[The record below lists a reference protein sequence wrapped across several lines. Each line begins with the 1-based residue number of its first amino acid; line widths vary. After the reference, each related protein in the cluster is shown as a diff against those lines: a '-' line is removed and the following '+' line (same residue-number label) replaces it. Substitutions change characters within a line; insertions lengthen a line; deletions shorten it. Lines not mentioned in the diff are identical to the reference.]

1 MCVFDNIDVSYYV
14 AMPICDQWYTLIK
27 QQFKGE
33 HNFVF
38 LNHKNDSSPFLMWHV
53 NANSLLCNN
62 LGGED
67 P

>member
-14 AMPICDQWYTLIK
+14 AMPNYDQWYTLIK

-38 LNHKNDSSPFLMWHV
+38 
-53 NANSLLCNN
+53 
-62 LGGED
+62 
-67 P
+67 